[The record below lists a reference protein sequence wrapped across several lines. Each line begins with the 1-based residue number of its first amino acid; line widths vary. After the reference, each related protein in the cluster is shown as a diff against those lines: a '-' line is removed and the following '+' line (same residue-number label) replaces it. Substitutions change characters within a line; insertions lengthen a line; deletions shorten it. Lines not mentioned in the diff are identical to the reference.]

1 MTCPIHIYEKESD
14 GKIIYCDDDEKEVIL
29 SQVHLIVR
37 SEKVKDED
45 IPKEIIQEIEYEIV
59 ESEESWD
66 KRPVYENEYY
76 CVSDDDEE
84 YYGYDDM
91 IPDYILNGN

>member
-1 MTCPIHIYEKESD
+1 MTCPIHIYEKEVD

-29 SQVHLIVR
+29 SEIHLIVR

-45 IPKEIIQEIEYEIV
+45 IPKEPIKIIEISDYEIE
-59 ESEESWD
+59 SEDE
-66 KRPVYENEYY
+66 RPDYENEYY

-84 YYGYDDM
+84 YYAYDEM
-91 IPDYILNGN
+91 IPDYILNEN